1 MEEILKKM
9 AERWFLSEPA
19 LFALYCV
26 QRVMPNSEMRC
37 AVRCVKDGLEY
48 NPVMLEDK
56 SLMEIEQLMRL
67 ELIRL
72 FLKHP
77 YVRQP
82 DNCSPESMALG
93 SDCSLFGSY
102 KPGTRNGLPITDPAL
117 FKLNVGEHYE
127 WYVRKI
133 EELFDGMGDKNTD
146 ESGRV
151 GGLSQEA
158 IDAAHDRASEWEED
172 SLKVAEIND
181 LISNMKNWGTL
192 PGDVV
197 QQIIASTKARID
209 YKKILE
215 GFRGSILSSHRKL
228 TRMRP
233 NRRLD
238 FEQMGSMRK
247 FNTRLLIAV
256 DVSGSITDTTLAN
269 FYSVV
274 NKFFRYGIDQI
285 DVTQFDCRMTD
296 VVSLRKAERRVN
308 VLGRGGTSFQPVF
321 DYMAE
326 HPEYDGLVVLTDG
339 FAPKPRIAESMKAK
353 VLWVCEDEKFYDQHK
368 DWMEEIGRVCWMYL

>member
-19 LFALYCV
+19 LFALYCI
-26 QRVMPNSEMRC
+26 QRVMPNSDMRC

-48 NPVMLEDK
+48 NPAILEDK
-56 SLMEIEQLMRL
+56 SLIEIEQLMRL

-102 KPGTRNGLPITDPAL
+102 MPGTRNGLPITDPAL
-117 FKLNVGEHYE
+117 FKLDVGEHYE

-133 EELFDGMGDKNTD
+133 EELFDGVGDKD
-146 ESGRV
+146 DDGGGV
-151 GGLSQEA
+151 GGLSKDA
-158 IDAAHDRASEWEED
+158 VDAAHDRAAEWEED

-181 LISNMKNWGTL
+181 LINNMKNWGTL

-209 YKKILE
+209 YRKILE

-256 DVSGSITDTTLAN
+256 DVSGSVTDTTLAN

-296 VVSLRKAERRVN
+296 VVSLSKAKRQVD

-326 HPEYDGLVVLTDG
+326 HQEYDGLVILTDG
-339 FAPKPRIAESMKAK
+339 FAPKPRIAECMKAK
-353 VLWVCEDEKFYDQHK
+353 VLWVCEDEKSYDLHK
-368 DWMEEIGRVCWMYL
+368 AWMEEIGRVCWMYL